1 MCIHEEDM
9 TSTTRSQE
17 DMKEEAQSFRNLVG
31 IRSIHDVDSEDDA
44 DDIQEHNISSM
55 GLTRRDKKTCPDPLC
70 PSRQW
75 GRFIK

>member
-17 DMKEEAQSFRNLVG
+17 DMKEEAQYCRNLVG

-55 GLTRRDKKTCPDPLC
+55 GLTRRDKKNL
-70 PSRQW
+70 SRPALSISSV
-75 GRFIK
+75 GSIH